1 MLYPKLIGGKGFYQ
15 QLLAHG
21 IIVRYG
27 DTWGMSGHIRISIG
41 TLEENTILIEAIS
54 SILLKLRLVNFK
66 GEI

>member
-1 MLYPKLIGGKGFYQ
+1 MIGGKGFYQ